1 MIRFYDKER
10 TMEKGAAF
18 TSEDLAFK
26 LPVFLLIGLPTSLT
40 GIPFL
45 LLVAVEESPSIVIT
59 VLMEVPDRSEYSN
72 HPGPVIHPVSRP
84 MLAIHLTRTC
94 RFAFLDCRP

>member
-18 TSEDLAFK
+18 TSEDRAFK

-45 LLVAVEESPSIVIT
+45 LLAS
-59 VLMEVPDRSEYSN
+59 
-72 HPGPVIHPVSRP
+72 
-84 MLAIHLTRTC
+84 
-94 RFAFLDCRP
+94 